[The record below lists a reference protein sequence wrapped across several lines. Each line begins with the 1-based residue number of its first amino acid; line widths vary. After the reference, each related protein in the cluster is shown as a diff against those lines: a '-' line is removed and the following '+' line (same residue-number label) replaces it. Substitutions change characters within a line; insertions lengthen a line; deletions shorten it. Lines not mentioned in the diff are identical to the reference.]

1 MLLPLPRCYCHY
13 HCAICHFHPTQS
25 LALTT
30 RTAGRGALQQVLLK
44 FRFDRAPVIGDKFA
58 TRAGQKGVMSQLWPS
73 ENIPFSEGGMQPD
86 IMFNPHGFPS
96 RMTIGMILEI
106 MGGKA
111 GALHGVHQDSTPFQ
125 FREDQPATE
134 FFGEQ
139 LSQVDCCL
147 TVCRCV

>member
-1 MLLPLPRCYCHY
+1 M
-13 HCAICHFHPTQS
+13 
-25 LALTT
+25 
-30 RTAGRGALQQVLLK
+30 LLK